1 MQETSSTEYPGLT
14 TVSIYL
20 ADVCA
25 RRGTPAV
32 CLHIC
37 RLLGVSWS
45 RWLGWLYV
53 LCRSVDLICSWVSL
67 PPRGSSELVRA
78 SSSHR
83 GAEVQRLSCTREPSE
98 DECWSRHIVTFAS
111 FCWPERVTRPGPQTG
126 PFLQW
131 EELESHWA
139 KDPDKGGRH
148 FWTASV
154 TYNIFFFF
162 NCYFFLEALVFY
174 RVLNKATLCN
184 SELSERVQHD
194 IENHVQCTK
203 INSWQL

>member
-25 RRGTPAV
+25 HQATPAV

-45 RWLGWLYV
+45 RWLGWFYV

-67 PPRGSSELVRA
+67 PPHGSSELVRA

-83 GAEVQRLSCTREPSE
+83 GAEVQRVSCTREPSE
-98 DECWSRHIVTFAS
+98 DECWNRHIVISAS
-111 FCWPERVTRPGPQTG
+111 FCWPERVMRPGPKPGHSFSEKNCKVTG
-126 PFLQW
+126 QRTLI
-131 EELESHWA
+131 
-139 KDPDKGGRH
+139 KGGWH

-154 TYNIFFFF
+154 TYSIIFFFLTTVI
-162 NCYFFLEALVFY
+162 FFWRSLCSIEFWTRQLCAIQSLVS
-174 RVLNKATLCN
+174 VSNTM
-184 SELSERVQHD
+184 
-194 IENHVQCTK
+194 
-203 INSWQL
+203 